1 MVMIEIDGS
10 FGEGG
15 GQILRNAIS
24 FSAVIGNPVR
34 VYNIRA
40 KRAPPGLRPQHATAI
55 KAVAKIVNANVKG
68 LEVGSKE
75 IFFYPGEKNSGNF
88 FFDAGTAASTTL
100 ILQSLMPVMAFSNG
114 KIEIELRGGTNN
126 PLAPPVE
133 YLKEVLLPILKR
145 MGYKGDVELIKRGF
159 YPKGQ
164 GIVKTFS
171 IPVDYLKSIE
181 LVDYGKV
188 EYIKGLSYSSL
199 LPDHIAKRIAQ
210 SAKQLL
216 ENSGYKNIEIDLEI
230 LQKDDPKC
238 SISPGCGIILYAY
251 LSSNAI
257 VASDSLGKLGKPA
270 EKVGFEAA
278 NELIKQLNT
287 RAPVDKHL
295 GDQLIIWIGLAEG
308 LSRIKVSELTLHTLT
323 SIEICKKLI
332 GANFKIDGKL
342 GEPALITCKGIGLKN
357 KF

>member
-1 MVMIEIDGS
+1 MIEIDGS

-24 FSAVIGNPVR
+24 FSAVIGKSIR
-34 VYNIRA
+34 IYNIRA
-40 KRAPPGLRPQHATAI
+40 KRTPPGLRPQHATAV
-55 KAVAKIVNANVKG
+55 KAVAEIVNAKVEG
-68 LEVGSKE
+68 LDIGSRE
-75 IFFYPGEKNSGNF
+75 IFFYPGEKKSGKF
-88 FFDAGTAASTTL
+88 FFDAGTAASTIL

-114 KIEIELRGGTNN
+114 KIEVELRGGTNN
-126 PLAPPVE
+126 PLAPPIE
-133 YLKEVLLPILKR
+133 YLKEVLLPILRR

-164 GIVKTFS
+164 GIVKAFS
-171 IPVDYLKSIE
+171 IPVDHLKSIE
-181 LVDYGKV
+181 LTDFGKV

-199 LPDHIAKRIAQ
+199 LPDHIVKRMAQ

-216 ENSGYKNIEIDLEI
+216 ENAGYKNVDIELEA
-230 LQKDDPKC
+230 LQKDNPKC
-238 SISPGCGIILYAY
+238 SLSPGCGIILYAY

-257 VASDSLGKLGKPA
+257 VASDILGKLGKPA

-287 RAPVDKHL
+287 KSPVDKHL
-295 GDQLIIWIGLAEG
+295 GDQLIIWISLAEG
-308 LSRIKVSELTLHTLT
+308 LSRIKVSEFTLHTLT
-323 SIEICKKLI
+323 SIEVCKKLI

-342 GEPALITCKGIGLKN
+342 GESALITCNGVGLKN
-357 KF
+357 LNI